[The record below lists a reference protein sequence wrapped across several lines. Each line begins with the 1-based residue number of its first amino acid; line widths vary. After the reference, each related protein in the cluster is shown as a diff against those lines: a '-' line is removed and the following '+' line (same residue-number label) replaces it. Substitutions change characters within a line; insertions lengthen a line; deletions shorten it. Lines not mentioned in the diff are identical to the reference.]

1 MSFVHPA
8 ILLLLLLLP
17 LLAGLKIRG
26 GWRARRAAGKIA
38 SARLLPGLLV
48 DRGRW
53 RSWTVFL
60 LETGALG
67 CFIIALARPQYGYLE
82 EEGGGSGR
90 SLIIAID
97 TSKSML
103 CDDLKPSRLQRAQL
117 AAADLIKRLSGD
129 RIGLMPF
136 AGNAFLY
143 APVTPD
149 IDALLDSLDSLDT
162 DIIPRGGSNLARPL
176 DLALETFAK
185 IGAEGQQVLILF
197 SDGESLEGET
207 LAAAKRAAERKMT
220 VICVGIGTAAGG
232 TIPDPEA
239 PGGFHRDR
247 DGKVVI
253 TRLEKE
259 ALVSIA
265 KTTGGLYLPLEGA
278 TINDNRLNAVLSTIE
293 RSAMKGKVTKIAIDR
308 YRVPLGAGLVLL
320 LASWIAG
327 ITRRHF
333 FQSRFRVPPPLPS
346 PPSNASLG
354 STPSNHS
361 GVSAAGTGAG
371 VVAVVILLGTCLL
384 NPPAALA
391 APAEAAKEIK
401 NGNPWE
407 LYREGDFKSAQH
419 NFETRLAEDTADP
432 ALAFGKGA
440 AAFKNKDY
448 DTAVDAFGAAVL
460 SKDLKLRAQSHYNLA
475 NAIYQRTSDTAAKA
489 KPGTWTKLAFI
500 DGLIRQLENS
510 LENYQQSLVLDPGNA
525 DTRANHDTTDDLIQ
539 KLRKIR
545 KALAQQQGEG
555 QDQKDGKQKKK
566 GGRRKGP
573 GEQGQGSPGGDGEGN
588 EPSGKSGPNGENQGK
603 GNRKP
608 GEEGENGDKED
619 EDSDGG
625 KPDREENGEGTGREG
640 ETEKEAREKSN
651 RDRQGD
657 IGTADNGKTP
667 KDDSETG
674 TGTDEGP
681 EDPNRVANSVP
692 GEGDGDP
699 GTLDQYSDEDTKVR
713 PRIDSAPE
721 ARPRKDW

>member
-8 ILLLLLLLP
+8 VLLLLLFLP
-17 LLAGLKIRG
+17 LLAGLKIWG
-26 GWRARRAAGKIA
+26 GLRARQATRKLA

-60 LETGALG
+60 LEIGALG
-67 CFIIALARPQYGYLE
+67 CFVIALARPQYGYLE

-90 SLIIAID
+90 SLLIAID

-117 AAADLIKRLSGD
+117 AASDLIKRLSGD

-149 IDALLDSLDSLDT
+149 TDALLDSLDSLDT
-162 DIIPRGGSNLARPL
+162 DIIPRGGSNLARPI

-185 IGAEGQQVLILF
+185 IGAGGQQVLILF

-207 LAAAKRAAERKMT
+207 LAAAKRAAEKKMT

-259 ALVSIA
+259 ALLSIA

-293 RSAMKGKVTKIAIDR
+293 RSAMKGKITKIAIDR

-333 FQSRFRVPPPLPS
+333 FQSRFRVPPPLPG
-346 PPSNASLG
+346 PLSNASLATTAPG
-354 STPSNHS
+354 HS
-361 GVSAAGTGAG
+361 GVAAAGTGAG
-371 VVAVVILLGTCLL
+371 VTAVMLAFGAQLL
-384 NPPAALA
+384 NPAPSLA
-391 APAEAAKEIK
+391 APAEAAREIK

-407 LYREGDFKSAQH
+407 LYRQGDFKSAQH
-419 NFETRLAEDTADP
+419 NFETRLAEDAADP

-475 NAIYQRTSDTAAKA
+475 NAIYQRASDTAAKA
-489 KPGTWTKLAFI
+489 KPATWSKLAFI

-525 DTRANHDTTDDLIQ
+525 DTQANHDTTDELIQ

-555 QDQKDGKQKKK
+555 KDPKDGKKKK
-566 GGRRKGP
+566 GGRKKGP
-573 GEQGQGSPGGDGEGN
+573 GEQGQGSPGGDGEGDQQ
-588 EPSGKSGPNGENQGK
+588 SGKSGPNGENQGK

-608 GEEGENGDKED
+608 GEEGENGEKED
-619 EDSDGG
+619 EDGDGG
-625 KPDREENGEGTGREG
+625 KADREENGEGTGREG
-640 ETEKEAREKSN
+640 ETEREAREKSN
-651 RDRQGD
+651 KDRQGD
-657 IGTADNGKTP
+657 IGTADNGQARKEN
-667 KDDSETG
+667 SETG
-674 TGTDEGP
+674 TPAEEGP
-681 EDPNRVANSVP
+681 EDPSRAADYVP
-692 GEGDGDP
+692 GDGGETT